1 MIRDTGTKK
10 TSDHKPNVSKLDAN
24 NFLQI
29 TKKNNVSCTSYMYRH
44 NMHMLS
50 IKATKT
56 LKKQNQCITEKL
68 TSSHLRQQVKR
79 NQNNQKSFRIH
90 FEAAVL
96 LQYESFNCYV
106 L

>member
-29 TKKNNVSCTSYMYRH
+29 TKKNNVSCTSYRH

-56 LKKQNQCITEKL
+56 LKKQNQCITEIL
-68 TSSHLRQQVKR
+68 TCSHLHQQVKR
-79 NQNNQKSFRIH
+79 NQDNQKSFRIH
-90 FEAAVL
+90 LEKQQFCCSMNL
-96 LQYESFNCYV
+96 SNIMFSK
-106 L
+106 